1 MPSNLLTTLFG
12 NVGGSD
18 SVIFASHMTQI
29 ESHHDASYRNIMEGL
44 DNDEAINI
52 GSFTVNSDAKAGVS
66 DVPGD
71 RVVIPTDGTYL
82 VNVSY
87 YAETQQTGSGD
98 EQTGMFC
105 HIVHVTNGGATGDD
119 FTVVGQEASHGY
131 APGGHDFLEQMSTS
145 AQAIVVLNKGDEV
158 QGEVYTYREIDD
170 DLDINGYISVL
181 RLSAGVDGATG
192 VPGASGAIG
201 PAGAQ
206 GDAGPTGAKGDDGET
221 GDQGTMGNTGAK
233 GDEGEQGQKGDTGDT
248 GDDGD
253 DGNDGATGA
262 AGAAGET
269 GPAGAKGDSGRPQ
282 GDPGQCTGRPEQT
295 GPTGLTGPTGPA
307 GAKGAKGE
315 PGRHRADM
323 GMAGADGAAGATTFV
338 ALD

>member
-29 ESHHDASYRNIMEGL
+29 ESHHDANYRNIMEGL

-66 DVPGD
+66 DVAGD

-87 YAETQQTGSGD
+87 YAETQQVGSGD

-105 HIVHVTNGGATGDD
+105 HVVRVTNGGAAGSD
-119 FTVVGQEASHGY
+119 FTVVGQELSHGY
-131 APGGHDFLEQMSTS
+131 APGGHDFLEQMTTS
-145 AQAIVVLNKGDEV
+145 AQAIVTLNEGDEV
-158 QGEVYTYREIDD
+158 MGEVYTYRDTDD
-170 DLDINGYISVL
+170 DLDIDGYITVL
-181 RLSAGVDGATG
+181 RLSAGLDGATG
-192 VPGASGAIG
+192 VPGASGSTG

-206 GDAGPTGAKGDDGET
+206 GDQGIQGIPGDKGDQGIQGIIGNTGPAGATGDQGAKGDP
-221 GDQGTMGNTGAK
+221 GA
-233 GDEGEQGQKGDTGDT
+233 T

-262 AGAAGET
+262 AGAAGAT
-269 GPAGAKGDSGRPQ
+269 GPAGATGLTGPQ
-282 GDPGQCTGRPEQT
+282 GDPGNPGSNRSRWAYWLDRTRWRTG
-295 GPTGLTGPTGPA
+295 
-307 GAKGAKGE
+307 
-315 PGRHRADM
+315 
-323 GMAGADGAAGATTFV
+323 
-338 ALD
+338 